1 MKPLIDRRRFL
12 ETTTSLIGLPAL
24 ESLGFRRFAS
34 AAEQPRPKR
43 LVFLG
48 FGWGVTNDSWYPDA
62 TKPGRGYPLPRGLAP
77 LERHQADFSIVQG
90 VWHRHTANGHYG
102 STFWLT
108 GANEFGQPG
117 QAFHNTV
124 SADQVAAGRL
134 GAATRFDS
142 LCLDCG
148 EAAGGSGHG
157 PGLSLSWDSRGKPLG
172 GPRNPVE
179 AFHKLFA
186 RDTTPL
192 EQQQAKLAER
202 KSVLDDALENA
213 RELGRQLGKAD
224 RAKLREYFDGIRDLE
239 RKLARDQKWLGVDRP
254 HPQLAEPQPGLS
266 GMEEIRMM
274 YEILAVALE
283 TDSTRVI
290 TYRQPV
296 STLVTSLG
304 IKVESHTMSHY
315 HGHAGEKL
323 EASQRRDLAQSEL
336 LAGLLDRLKATKEPD
351 GSSLFDHTT
360 VVYGSNI
367 RTGHSLDN
375 CPTLIAGRGAGLKL
389 GENIV
394 VPKGTPLC
402 NAWLTILQNSGVDVP
417 SFGDSTGILEPL
429 VSTSAVNPG

>member
-1 MKPLIDRRRFL
+1 MKPLLDRRRFL

-62 TKPGRGYPLPRGLAP
+62 TKPGRGYPLPPGLAP

-90 VWHRHTANGHYG
+90 LWHRHTANGHYG

-254 HPQLAEPQPGLS
+254 QPQLAEPQPGLS

-375 CPTLIAGRGAGLKL
+375 CPTLIAGGGAVLKL

-402 NAWLTILQNSGVDVP
+402 NAWLTILQSSGVDVP
-417 SFGDSTGILEPL
+417 SFGDSTGILDPL

>member
-1 MKPLIDRRRFL
+1 MKILPDRRRFL
-12 ETTTSLIGLPAL
+12 ETTTALIALPAL
-24 ESLGFRRFAS
+24 ESLGFRRFA
-34 AAEQPRPKR
+34 AAATAAPRPKR

-48 FGWGVTNDSWYPDA
+48 FGWGVTNDSWYPEA
-62 TKPGRGYPLPRGLAP
+62 KKPGRDYPLPPGLAP
-77 LERHQADFSIVQG
+77 LEKHKADFSIVQG
-90 VWHRHTANGHYG
+90 LWHRRTANGHYG

-108 GANEFGQPG
+108 GANEYGQPG
-117 QAFHNTV
+117 QTFHNAV
-124 SADQVAAGRL
+124 SVDQVAASRC

-142 LCLDCG
+142 LSLDCG
-148 EAAGGSGHG
+148 EAAAGSGHG

-192 EQQQAKLAER
+192 EQQQARLAER

-213 RELGRQLGKAD
+213 RELSRHLGRAD
-224 RAKLREYFDGIRDLE
+224 QEKLREYFDGIRDLE
-239 RKLARDQKWLGVDRP
+239 VKLARDQKWLGVERP
-254 HPQLAEPQPGLS
+254 QPGLTEPQPGLS

-274 YEILAVALE
+274 YEILAVAFE

-296 STLVTSLG
+296 STLVASIG
-304 IKVESHTMSHY
+304 IKIEAHTMSHY

-323 EASQRRDLAQSEL
+323 EASQRRDVAQSEL
-336 LAGLLDRLKATKEPD
+336 LAGLFDRLKATKEPD

-375 CPTLIAGRGAGLKL
+375 CPTLVAGRGAGLRL

-394 VPKGTPLC
+394 VSKGTPLC
-402 NAWLTILQNSGVDVP
+402 NAWLTILRGSGVDVA
-417 SFGDSTGILEPL
+417 SFGDSTGVVKEL
-429 VSTSAVNPG
+429 A